1 MNVKLQKVFL
11 RRHCYCH
18 VKLIS
23 INIDCQ
29 APHEPFSLMA
39 N

>member
-11 RRHCYCH
+11 ISRCYCH

-23 INIDCQ
+23 RINETDGN
-29 APHEPFSLMA
+29 FGDGG
-39 N
+39 